1 MKPSKLR
8 IAGILLL
15 LCSTLVGVGIQVF
28 GPGLVTTRSWT
39 STPVTTS
46 TQQGANITITAES
59 SVAFPLKRILPLVA
73 MDVLGVLCIILSS
86 RRGNE
91 VGPSQPRASV

>member
-8 IAGILLL
+8 TAGILLL

-28 GPGLVTTRSWT
+28 GPGLFTTRSST

-46 TQQGANITITAES
+46 AQQGVNITITAES
-59 SVAFPLKRILPLVA
+59 SAAFPLKRILPLVA

-91 VGPSQPRASV
+91 VGP